1 MTGYC
6 ADTPLECRAVQS
18 FIWAT
23 LLVSFII
30 NISQC
35 FYAHSLQK
43 RYIILQERIPMLNS
57 LLEDVVTESN
67 FPEAEIP
74 EAQIVHEI

>member
-6 ADTPLECRAVQS
+6 ADTPLECRTVQS

-35 FYAHSLQK
+35 FYAHSLKK
-43 RYIILQERIPMLNS
+43 RFIILQERIPMLNA
-57 LLEDVVTESN
+57 LLEEVAIDEG
-67 FPEAEIP
+67 EIP
-74 EAQIVHEI
+74 EAQVVSEI

>member
-6 ADTPLECRAVQS
+6 ADTPLECRTVQS
-18 FIWAT
+18 FVWAG
-23 LLVSFII
+23 LLVSFLI
-30 NISQC
+30 NITQC
-35 FYAHSLQK
+35 MYSHNLKK

>member
-1 MTGYC
+1 MVGYC
-6 ADTPLECRAVQS
+6 ADTPLECRTVQS

-35 FYAHSLQK
+35 FYAHNLKK

-57 LLEDVVTESN
+57 LLEDVVTEYN

-74 EAQIVHEI
+74 EAQIVPEI

>member
-6 ADTPLECRAVQS
+6 ANTPLECRTVQS
-18 FIWAT
+18 FVWAT
-23 LLVSFII
+23 LLASFII

-43 RYIILQERIPMLNS
+43 RYIILQERIPMLNA
-57 LLEDVVTESN
+57 LLEEVAIDEG
-67 FPEAEIP
+67 EIP
-74 EAQIVHEI
+74 EAQVVSEI

>member
-6 ADTPLECRAVQS
+6 ADTPLECRTVQS

-35 FYAHSLQK
+35 FYAHNLKK
-43 RYIILQERIPMLNS
+43 RYIILQERIPMLNA
-57 LLEDVVTESN
+57 LLEEVAID
-67 FPEAEIP
+67 FPEGEIP
-74 EAQIVHEI
+74 EAQIVSEI

>member
-6 ADTPLECRAVQS
+6 ADTPLECRTVQS

-35 FYAHSLQK
+35 FYAHSLKK
-43 RYIILQERIPMLNS
+43 RFIILQERIPILNA
-57 LLEDVVTESN
+57 LLEEVAIDEG
-67 FPEAEIP
+67 EIP
-74 EAQIVHEI
+74 EAQVVSEI

>member
-6 ADTPLECRAVQS
+6 ADTPLECRTVQS

-23 LLVSFII
+23 LLVSLII

-35 FYAHSLQK
+35 FYAHSLKK
-43 RYIILQERIPMLNS
+43 RFIILQERIPMLNA
-57 LLEDVVTESN
+57 LLEEVAIDEG
-67 FPEAEIP
+67 EIP
-74 EAQIVHEI
+74 EAQVVSEI

>member
-6 ADTPLECRAVQS
+6 ADTPLECRTVQS

-35 FYAHSLQK
+35 FYAHNLK
-43 RYIILQERIPMLNS
+43 KKYLILQERMPILNS
-57 LLEDVVTESN
+57 LLEEVVTEAEYPMAPL
-67 FPEAEIP
+67 PEAT
-74 EAQIVHEI
+74 IVQEE

>member
-1 MTGYC
+1 MVGYC
-6 ADTPLECRAVQS
+6 ADTPLECRTVQS

-35 FYAHSLQK
+35 FYAHNLKK

>member
-1 MTGYC
+1 MFSHN
-6 ADTPLECRAVQS
+6 LK
-18 FIWAT
+18 
-23 LLVSFII
+23 
-30 NISQC
+30 
-35 FYAHSLQK
+35 K